1 MNKDYDD
8 EIPFDSGY
16 DPNSDAWFAN
26 LLFWRPSK
34 LSDEQMQINFSG
46 RDGRWSLQTKR
57 ALDRF
62 RARGLDL
69 NENWALCPPY
79 WSCPTCRRSKDNIF
93 RLSKRGIL
101 LAKLELHHDHLRDGV
116 YHRAQE
122 LFGTEWRETVPKTS
136 IGILD
141 QIRDITSRFDQCLL
155 CSECNAADGKVK
167 TRFRSEIDFRFTFT
181 AVEIG
186 AFVRARATQD
196 HDIDY
201 AKAFE
206 LWQAEKDNFLA
217 RIKLIDELLT
227 YVKSGRLARDY
238 LGVSGA
244 RDIGSAFTSSAL
256 LAQSFSQET
265 KDTERA
271 ALLWNFG
278 TEFLG
283 RSTQRDSAKLPPTD
297 ALGRPTVLPTDDE
310 YAAYVDPVS
319 GKRWQ
324 ATPEDWKCLV
334 CERGKRQILRK
345 SKAGK
350 WTGGVR
356 SRVKCTLE
364 TNTHDIAN
372 RRRLFPDFRNDLFV
386 KDAAAVTLCSDCAG
400 IGAALGQWDQS
411 IRDPYLGIDDLRA
424 CISLSHPNG
433 AHEIDFDVARQ
444 RAIANESYG
453 PAWAA
458 FHAFQAKVG
467 DFGGRFD
474 HCQKFGGSK
483 QDLLE
488 DLAEDIRV
496 FHRIDSVP
504 ECNNLVTWLLA
515 QHAAVAGKSYPEL

>member
-1 MNKDYDD
+1 MNKDYEFDD
-8 EIPFDSGY
+8 EIPFEPGY

-26 LLFWRPSK
+26 LLFWRPSR
-34 LSDEQMQINFSG
+34 LSDEQMQIHFSG
-46 RDGRWSLQTKR
+46 RDGRWSVQTKR
-57 ALDRF
+57 ALGRF
-62 RARGLDL
+62 KAKGLDL
-69 NENWALCPPY
+69 NENWALCAPF

-101 LAKLELHHDHLRDGV
+101 LAKLELHHDHQRDGV
-116 YHRAQE
+116 YRRAQE
-122 LFGTEWRETVPKTS
+122 LFGSDWRETIPKTS

-167 TRFRSEIDFRFTFT
+167 ARFRSEIDSRFTFT
-181 AVEIG
+181 AMEIG

-196 HDIDY
+196 HEIDY
-201 AKAFE
+201 AKALK

-217 RIKLIDELLT
+217 RIDLIDVLLT
-227 YVKSGRLARDY
+227 HVKSGRLARDY

-244 RDIGSAFTSSAL
+244 RDIGSAFASSSL
-256 LAQSFSQET
+256 LAHSFSQET

-278 TEFLG
+278 AEFLG
-283 RSTQRDSAKLPPTD
+283 RSTQRDSAKLQLTD
-297 ALGRPTVLPTDDE
+297 APGRPAVLPTDDE

-324 ATPEDWKCLV
+324 ATPEDWTCPV
-334 CERGKRQILRK
+334 CGRGKRQILRK
-345 SKAGK
+345 SKSGK

-356 SRVKCTLE
+356 SHVGCTLE
-364 TNTHDIAN
+364 TDTHAISN

-386 KDAAAVTLCSDCAG
+386 KDTTAVTVCSDCAG
-400 IGAALGQWDQS
+400 IGAALGQRDQS
-411 IRDPYLGIDDLRA
+411 IRDPYLGIDDRRA

-444 RAIANESYG
+444 RAVANESYG

-458 FHAFQAKVG
+458 FHAFQAKVS

-474 HCQKFGGSK
+474 RWRKFGGSK
-483 QDLLE
+483 QALLE

-496 FHRIDSVP
+496 FHRIDSTP

-515 QHAAVAGKSYPEL
+515 QHAALAGDG